1 VTDQRRYIKGPDRAQ
16 TLLLPRTIDEYID
29 PENETRLI
37 DLFIDG
43 LDLARLGFTHTQPLT
58 EGRPPYHPADM
69 LKLYVWGYLNQVR
82 SSRKLE
88 RECGRNLE
96 AIWLMKGLTPDHW
109 TIAAFRRE
117 NAGVVKAVFGELVKL
132 LIGMG
137 LVGGDLVAVD
147 GVKLKAVNSRE
158 RNLRRETLGMNI
170 KRMDEAA
177 ARYLEALDEADRE
190 EDEGG
195 EADRLRERLGRL
207 RRRREES
214 ASLLRRLEESGER
227 EVSLTDPDCRLM
239 KNRGRLE
246 PCYNAHAAVDTG
258 SHLVVEYDVSRLS

>member
-1 VTDQRRYIKGPDRAQ
+1 LLQVLGE
-16 TLLLPRTIDEYID
+16 TLGLPV
-29 PENETRLI
+29 
-37 DLFIDG
+37 
-43 LDLARLGFTHTQPLT
+43 ARLGFTHTQPT
-58 EGRPPYHPADM
+58 AEGRPPYDPADM

-96 AIWLMKGLTPDHW
+96 AIWLMKGLVPDHW

-137 LVGGDLVAVD
+137 LVGGDLVTVD

-170 KRMDEAA
+170 KWMDEAA

-190 EDEGG
+190 EDAGG

-207 RRRREES
+207 RRR
-214 ASLLRRLEESGER
+214 G
-227 EVSLTDPDCRLM
+227 
-239 KNRGRLE
+239 GI
-246 PCYNAHAAVDTG
+246 
-258 SHLVVEYDVSRLS
+258 RLSAEAPRGVGGEGG